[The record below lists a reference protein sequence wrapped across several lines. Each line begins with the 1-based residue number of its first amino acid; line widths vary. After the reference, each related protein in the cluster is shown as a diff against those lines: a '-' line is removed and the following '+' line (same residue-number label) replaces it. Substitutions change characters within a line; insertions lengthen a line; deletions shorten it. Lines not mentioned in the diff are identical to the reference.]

1 MFLIRN
7 HDAEQAIR
15 RSCVQVDMV
24 LDLSPYRAMGKIR
37 KKKKNFD
44 FWWDRSLLSSGNRDF
59 CVAAERIE
67 MKTKSEK
74 GQIGQRFDNFL
85 REQ

>member
-15 RSCVQVDMV
+15 RSCEQVDIV

-37 KKKKNFD
+37 KKKKISIFGEID
-44 FWWDRSLLSSGNRDF
+44 P
-59 CVAAERIE
+59 C
-67 MKTKSEK
+67 
-74 GQIGQRFDNFL
+74 
-85 REQ
+85 